1 MGIER
6 RINVI
11 NNLFPDGHWFYISTK
26 ENPADHASRPSTPQE
41 ILSSNWLEG
50 PSFLW
55 SPSFD
60 PETSSISAP
69 LPTILPEEEL
79 EVSILSTKVVK
90 PSPFFFRNSVLFV
103 NLLTFSNTFS
113 SLPGFWIKSVRERDA
128 LRTPG
133 LWKCPI
139 WMLKMNSSNR
149 FRLNVFLKK
158 SRNLS
163 LANHFQTPI
172 NCLTWLLM

>member
-60 PETSSISAP
+60 PETYSIPAP

-90 PSPFFFRNSVLFV
+90 PSPFSHLFPKRTEFRKKMREGRRFDYLSRQNTHFELLFWQDGWKGSWNRRSFRIKTGAPKKRRTFQPV
-103 NLLTFSNTFS
+103 AREYLLRST
-113 SLPGFWIKSVRERDA
+113 R
-128 LRTPG
+128 
-133 LWKCPI
+133 
-139 WMLKMNSSNR
+139 
-149 FRLNVFLKK
+149 
-158 SRNLS
+158 SRGMIS
-163 LANHFQTPI
+163 G
-172 NCLTWLLM
+172 